1 MGNTA
6 SYSRRGFLKS
16 AGALT
21 SSSLFRIG
29 APPLAA
35 IAQAAC
41 SARDEA
47 AAFATLGDAEARD
60 FAAAIARLIPTTD
73 SPGAGDTGVIWFWD
87 NVLGDYYAHFLE
99 PARGLRERLLAETDG
114 RFADLDADAQDKALR
129 SIEDDGRF
137 EIWRVLTIFGFFAMA
152 KYGGNK
158 DHASWDLVGYEG
170 HNGAWVPPFGYYDA
184 EHRKERADDE

>member
-114 RFADLDADAQDKALR
+114 RFADLDADAQDEALR

-137 EIWRVLTIFGFFAMA
+137 EVWRVLTIFGFFAMA

-170 HNGAWVPPFGYYDA
+170 HHGAWVPPFGYYDA
-184 EHRKERADDE
+184 EHLRERTDDE

>member
-158 DHASWDLVGYEG
+158 D
-170 HNGAWVPPFGYYDA
+170 
-184 EHRKERADDE
+184 